1 MGCSHVQ
8 KILSDM
14 RYAIDNKKFYPIDR
28 QKNLKTLSYLGI
40 SWDVAKDEIYNL
52 KEEDY
57 KSGPSVDRDYPS
69 SDYFWIFK
77 KKIDG
82 NVIYIKFKVL
92 YQDDGGV
99 RVVSFHIDE

>member
-1 MGCSHVQ
+1 MSCDHVQ

-28 QKNLKTLSYLGI
+28 DKNLNTLALLGI
-40 SWDVAKDEIYNL
+40 SWGAVKEEIYNL

-57 KSGPSVDRDYPS
+57 ICGPSVDRDDPS
-69 SDYFWIFK
+69 SDFFWIFK

-82 NVIYIKFKVL
+82 NLIYVKFKVL
-92 YQDDGGV
+92 YQEDGGV